1 MKDVIHVLVLR
12 GVSYA
17 SNLRR
22 VSLIEILDYKPFLLY
37 VQTPKAASR
46 VVEVSGCYLS
56 DAFLLKFSKTLY
68 KPNLDI
74 WILQTRYWKPN
85 NDTQDLYLRTFL
97 SIFYN
102 YTHFSSLFPVPRSRC
117 LKSLVG
123 FHTYY
128 KVFKFVELASFFNV
142 CILILIILFCCE
154 SYLVSNNASRGGT
167 CFLTINCFLR
177 IMNPK
182 CCDTRF

>member
-1 MKDVIHVLVLR
+1 MIHVLVLR
-12 GVSYA
+12 GGSYV

-22 VSLIEILDYKPFLLY
+22 DSLIEILDYKPFLLY

-56 DAFLLKFSKTLY
+56 DAFPLKIFKTLY

-74 WILQTRYWKPN
+74 WILQTRYWKPI

-97 SIFYN
+97 SVFYN

-128 KVFKFVELASFFNV
+128 KVFVCWISF
-142 CILILIILFCCE
+142 LF
-154 SYLVSNNASRGGT
+154 
-167 CFLTINCFLR
+167 
-177 IMNPK
+177 
-182 CCDTRF
+182 